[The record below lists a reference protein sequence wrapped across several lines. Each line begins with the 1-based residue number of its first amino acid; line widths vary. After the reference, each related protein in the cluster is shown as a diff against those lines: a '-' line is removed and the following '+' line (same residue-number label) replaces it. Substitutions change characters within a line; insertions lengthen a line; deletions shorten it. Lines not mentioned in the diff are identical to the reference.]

1 MIFMSINIDP
11 DLDILVINLTT
22 IDGKF
27 NIDDHSMSRS
37 QSFII
42 REWGLGTRLGYSLLV
57 VDNVQFV
64 KLPIFSQGVLHQE
77 RLLELVLAWKE
88 RVKERDRTLPQGG
101 PSWSGEMGRWLAG
114 VRMNGVTLTQPPGM
128 STQASPSVTFLTC
141 KLPWLTEGNYVF
153 KMCMEVGG

>member
-1 MIFMSINIDP
+1 MSINIDP

-42 REWGLGTRLGYSLLV
+42 REWGLGSRLGNSLLV

-88 RVKERDRTLPQGG
+88 RVKEQDGTLPQGG

>member
-42 REWGLGTRLGYSLLV
+42 
-57 VDNVQFV
+57 
-64 KLPIFSQGVLHQE
+64 QE
-77 RLLELVLAWKE
+77 
-88 RVKERDRTLPQGG
+88 
-101 PSWSGEMGRWLAG
+101 
-114 VRMNGVTLTQPPGM
+114 
-128 STQASPSVTFLTC
+128 
-141 KLPWLTEGNYVF
+141 
-153 KMCMEVGG
+153 

>member
-42 REWGLGTRLGYSLLV
+42 QEWGLGSRLGNSLLV

-88 RVKERDRTLPQGG
+88 RVKEQDGTLPQGG

-153 KMCMEVGG
+153 SMCVWR